1 MKGKVDRRQLYAEIK
16 LHIVCWENQILADNA
31 NPANLDIYYD
41 GSVIDHRWIVNFSAW
56 LLYGGEYE

>member
-1 MKGKVDRRQLYAEIK
+1 MLTAT
-16 LHIVCWENQILADNA
+16 LFHIVCWENQILVDNA